1 MPSCSIRPKATPP
14 PPGVHANCPDSAKF
28 AASSIAAPATMV
40 RLPCTSPAIAM
51 RRRSRGRTIQPTQH
65 SPNSTPSVALWVA
78 AAKAVKANS
87 RNFSIPVIR
96 SPCSTRMNS
105 ASTDSPAKMSVNSML
120 ASQGSAVVRI
130 RAMLSQISRK
140 GLAMPST
147 RKRQLQDPEG
157 RQRLNPEIE
166 PEARILAVMQIE
178 TEHRGAAGD
187 EVALVPAGQIAAGVP
202 LQQRIAVPQRR
213 GEQYQGNCDGGD
225 PNPGRVGDARA

>member
-87 RNFSIPVIR
+87 RNFSIRRNP
-96 SPCSTRMNS
+96 
-105 ASTDSPAKMSVNSML
+105 
-120 ASQGSAVVRI
+120 
-130 RAMLSQISRK
+130 
-140 GLAMPST
+140 LAMQHQDEQRQHRQPGKDVGQQHAGEPGQ
-147 RKRQLQDPEG
+147 RRGQDQGEAEPDQPQWPRHAEHAQGQLQDPEG

-166 PEARILAVMQIE
+166 PEARILAVVQIE

-187 EVALVPAGQIAAGVP
+187 QIALVPAGQIAAGVP